1 MEKRWKNKLKYL
13 IINFYTLLLAF
24 IYNIINEMNLL
35 LTKTKER
42 EEIQMKDY
50 FGYKDKVCVVTGV
63 SSGMGEATAKVLLSL
78 GAKVYGIDMNSPKVK
93 NLTSFIKCNLA
104 HKKDIDEAF
113 KIIPDHV
120 DSFFG
125 VAGLSGAKTDYRTTF
140 DCNYTANMYIT
151 LNYLKTKRYL
161 LL

>member
-1 MEKRWKNKLKYL
+1 M
-13 IINFYTLLLAF
+13 AF

-104 HKKDIDEAF
+104 HKKILM
-113 KIIPDHV
+113 K
-120 DSFFG
+120 
-125 VAGLSGAKTDYRTTF
+125 L
-140 DCNYTANMYIT
+140 
-151 LNYLKTKRYL
+151 LK
-161 LL
+161 